1 MTIEEEFLKKVEAQL
16 KKSFEAVGNC
26 ELYTDPD
33 VIQQKV
39 RESAKELAKPVIE
52 SWEQYPEMVGEVSVE
67 KPLPSAS
74 KRTVLVEIVSGRP
87 TLKEVYRLKRYAE
100 VITPD
105 YAFIISEKPFSEE
118 IKLFLR
124 ENIHVL
130 KYLIEGT
137 TAFSGSK
144 PIVAMR
150 LENDTLMRDEDM
162 SPADP
167 FDPKHMWT

>member
-1 MTIEEEFLKKVEAQL
+1 MKRVETQL
-16 KKSFEAVGNC
+16 KKSFEAVGSC
-26 ELYTDPD
+26 ELFMDPD
-33 VIQQKV
+33 MIKEKVI
-39 RESAKELAKPVIE
+39 ESAKELARPVIE
-52 SWEQYPEMVGEVSVE
+52 SWEQYPEMIGEVSIE

-74 KRTVLVEIVSGRP
+74 KRTVLVEIVSDRP

-105 YAFIISEKPFSEE
+105 YSFFISEKPFDDE

-124 ENIHVL
+124 ENTHVL
-130 KYLIEGT
+130 KYLIEGA

-144 PIVAMR
+144 PIVAMS
-150 LENDTLMRDEDM
+150 LEEDNLVRDEDM

>member
-1 MTIEEEFLKKVEAQL
+1 MKRVEAQL
-16 KKSFEAVGNC
+16 KKSFEAVGSC
-26 ELYTDPD
+26 ELYTHPD
-33 VIQQKV
+33 VIREKV
-39 RESAKELAKPVIE
+39 REAAKELAKPVIE
-52 SWEQYPEMVGEVSVE
+52 SWEQYPEIVGEVSIE

-74 KRTVLVEIVSGRP
+74 KRTVLVEIVSNRP

-105 YAFIISEKPFSEE
+105 YAFIISEEPFDNDTK
-118 IKLFLR
+118 IFLR

-144 PIVAMR
+144 PIVALS
-150 LENDTLMRDEDM
+150 LENDVLVRDENM